1 MIDSRTIA
9 MLATFK
15 SKSEAGCS
23 SSLLNYCSLLNTTDG
38 HTAGANGDL
47 LSLVRPIR

>member
-9 MLATFK
+9 MLATFR
-15 SKSEAGCS
+15 SKNEVGCS
-23 SSLLNYCSLLNTTDG
+23 SSLLNHCLLLNTTDG
-38 HTAGANGDL
+38 HTVGANGDL